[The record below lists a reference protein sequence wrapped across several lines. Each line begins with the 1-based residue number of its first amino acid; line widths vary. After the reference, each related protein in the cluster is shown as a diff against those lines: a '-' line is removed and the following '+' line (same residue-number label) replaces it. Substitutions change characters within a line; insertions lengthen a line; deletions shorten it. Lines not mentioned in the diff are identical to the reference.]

1 MPHGRAG
8 VPGQG
13 VHAHELALLT
23 EELDHAHGAA
33 GFVRLS
39 GEPWVGKTRLALR
52 LARAAAHRGWA
63 VACGRAARDGTGRP
77 FHALVDALDDQ
88 LAAADPAALQRLG
101 PARLRVLAQVFP
113 ALGGSVPHGSVPHG
127 SVPGSS
133 VPGGSVPHG
142 PPEADVHAV
151 ARALRAV
158 LEELAGRRGL
168 LLVLDDAHR
177 AGWEVAEFAEHLLRH
192 PPDAPVLT
200 VLVHRGSGPGAGRLA
215 SLAHPDG
222 AVRHIPLRPLAR
234 EAAAALLPE
243 GLAPLHRELVLRDAE
258 GVPGLLRALSDGEPP
273 DAAGVPH
280 SSLELA
286 CGPSPLAPSA
296 PALDLGALSPLARL
310 AADAAAAAGDPF
322 TVETVAHTAP
332 LPLGLALRAVDE
344 LHSEGILVPDPR
356 AGWSR
361 FRRPAARALVHQ
373 AAGAAQ
379 RRAARERAL
388 TAPDTAKDTGHAV
401 LALLETA
408 GPPTA
413 AQAALLESYARATV
427 FTQPARAERA
437 ARRAAERPGAPPGPQ
452 LLCCQALVLCGRPA
466 QALTAYARLWPRQE
480 AAPSSATTERADT
493 AVWTEAAVWRARALR
508 LLGARPQARRVLR
521 AVSAGDRAAVPAA
534 QAELAAL
541 LLESGRQARG
551 AALGAAR
558 RAVRCAPESDVAAH
572 SHALALLAAAH
583 AAQGA
588 REAAREAAGEAGPLL
603 SGLGPREAAPV
614 VEAWRWLGEAVADG
628 DARRARE
635 FFRHGFGL
643 ALHHGQ
649 GHLLGPFALGLAR
662 ACLDYG
668 EPAAAARHA
677 RFAAAEFDRLTAY
690 DSAAAARDLLEFIG
704 RGPERNPEND
714 SGIPLSTRER
724 EIAMLIGPGL
734 TNKQIAARMNISVKT
749 VETHLGRIFKK
760 LGVRSRAEVVFRLG
774 IPAAG
779 FPSPDEECGPAAR
792 RPATVRS
799 PAPGGHPPG
808 SG

>member
-52 LARAAAHRGWA
+52 LARAATHRGWA

-88 LAAADPAALQRLG
+88 LAAADPAALERLG

-113 ALGGSVPHGSVPHG
+113 ALGGSVPHGSVPG
-127 SVPGSS
+127 GS

-273 DAAGVPH
+273 DAAGAPH

-344 LHSEGILVPDPR
+344 LHSEGILVPDLR

-388 TAPDTAKDTGHAV
+388 TAPDTAEDTGHAV

-452 LLCCQALVLCGRPA
+452 LLRCQALVLCGRPA

-480 AAPSSATTERADT
+480 AAPPPATTERADT

-714 SGIPLSTRER
+714 FGIPLSTRER

-779 FPSPDEECGPAAR
+779 FPPPDEECGPAAR

>member
-8 VPGQG
+8 VPWQG

-88 LAAADPAALQRLG
+88 LAAADPAALERLG

-113 ALGGSVPHGSVPHG
+113 ALGGSVPH
-127 SVPGSS
+127 
-133 VPGGSVPHG
+133 GSVPHG

-413 AQAALLESYARATV
+413 AQAALLESYARTTV

-452 LLCCQALVLCGRPA
+452 LLRCQALVLCGRPA

-480 AAPSSATTERADT
+480 AAPPSATTERADT

-714 SGIPLSTRER
+714 SVIPLSTRER

-779 FPSPDEECGPAAR
+779 FPPPDEECGPAAR

>member
-113 ALGGSVPHGSVPHG
+113 ALGGSVPH
-127 SVPGSS
+127 
-133 VPGGSVPHG
+133 GSVPHG

-413 AQAALLESYARATV
+413 AQAALLESYARTTV

-452 LLCCQALVLCGRPA
+452 LLRCQALVLCGRPA

-480 AAPSSATTERADT
+480 AAPPSAATERADT

-714 SGIPLSTRER
+714 FGIPLSTRER

-779 FPSPDEECGPAAR
+779 FPPPDEECGPAAR

-799 PAPGGHPPG
+799 PAPGGRPPG

>member
-88 LAAADPAALQRLG
+88 LAAADPAALERLG

-113 ALGGSVPHGSVPHG
+113 ALGGSVPH
-127 SVPGSS
+127 
-133 VPGGSVPHG
+133 GSVPHG

-273 DAAGVPH
+273 DAAGAPH

-344 LHSEGILVPDPR
+344 LHSEGILVPDLR

-388 TAPDTAKDTGHAV
+388 TAPDTAEDTGHAV

-413 AQAALLESYARATV
+413 AQAALLESYARTTV

-480 AAPSSATTERADT
+480 AAPPPATTERADT

-583 AAQGA
+583 AAQGS
-588 REAAREAAGEAGPLL
+588 REAAREAAAEAGPLL

-714 SGIPLSTRER
+714 FGIPLSTRER

-749 VETHLGRIFKK
+749 VETHLGRMFKK

-779 FPSPDEECGPAAR
+779 FAPPDEECGPAAR

>member
-8 VPGQG
+8 APGQG

-23 EELDHAHGAA
+23 EELDHAHGSA

-88 LAAADPAALQRLG
+88 LAAADPAVLERLG

-113 ALGGSVPHGSVPHG
+113 ALGGSVPHGSLPHD
-127 SVPGSS
+127 
-133 VPGGSVPHG
+133 SVPHG

-388 TAPDTAKDTGHAV
+388 AAPDAAEDTGGAV

-413 AQAALLESYARATV
+413 AQAALLESYARTTV

-437 ARRAAERPGAPPGPQ
+437 ARRAAERPGAPPGPH
-452 LLCCQALVLCGRPA
+452 LLRCQALVLCGRPA
-466 QALTAYARLWPRQE
+466 QALTEYARLWPRRE
-480 AAPSSATTERADT
+480 AAPPPATTERTDRTDRTDT

-541 LLESGRQARG
+541 LLESGRPARG

-558 RAVRCAPESDVAAH
+558 RAVRCAPQSDVAAY

-588 REAAREAAGEAGPLL
+588 REAALEAAGEAGPLL
-603 SGLGPREAAPV
+603 SGLGAEEAAPV

-628 DARRARE
+628 DARRARQ
-635 FFRHGFGL
+635 FFRHGFDL

-662 ACLDYG
+662 ACLHSG

-690 DSAAAARDLLEFIG
+690 DSAATARDLLEFTG

-714 SGIPLSTRER
+714 FGIPLSTRER

-734 TNKQIAARMNISVKT
+734 TNKQIAARMNISIKT

-760 LGVRSRAEVVFRLG
+760 LGVRSRAEVVFRLS

-779 FPSPDEECGPAAR
+779 FPPPDEECGPAAR

-799 PAPGGHPPG
+799 PAPGGRPPG

>member
-113 ALGGSVPHGSVPHG
+113 ALGGSVPHGSVP
-127 SVPGSS
+127 
-133 VPGGSVPHG
+133 GGSVPHG

-192 PPDAPVLT
+192 PPEAPVLT

-379 RRAARERAL
+379 RLAARERAL
-388 TAPDTAKDTGHAV
+388 TAPDTAEDTGHAV

-413 AQAALLESYARATV
+413 AQAALLESYARTTV

-480 AAPSSATTERADT
+480 AAPPSAATERADT

-714 SGIPLSTRER
+714 FGIPLSTRER

-779 FPSPDEECGPAAR
+779 SPPPDEECGPAAR